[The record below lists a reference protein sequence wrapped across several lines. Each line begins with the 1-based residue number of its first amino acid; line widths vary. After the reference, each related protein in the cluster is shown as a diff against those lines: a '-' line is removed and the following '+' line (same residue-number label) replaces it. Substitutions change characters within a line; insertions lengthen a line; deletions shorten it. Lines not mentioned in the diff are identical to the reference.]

1 MCMRQI
7 LRHWQ
12 YKIKGIFRAV
22 ELQSSKFKVIK
33 QGIDCLYKCIKVYVM
48 LSYTYARMIPCT
60 PPMFN
65 LSEIHSKK

>member
-1 MCMRQI
+1 MCTRQI

-33 QGIDCLYKCIKVYVM
+33 QGIDCLYKCITVYVK
-48 LSYTYARMIPCT
+48 LS
-60 PPMFN
+60 
-65 LSEIHSKK
+65 